1 MASDPKTPL
10 NLTVLRIFAP
20 LLIVVGLLGFV
31 MPASMALTSGA
42 APYNVFHLIFGVIGL
57 GCVFS
62 KQLPLVRAFNAGF
75 GAIDLYQALA
85 SVVGLW
91 PKALFEW
98 KLADDV
104 LHVVIGL
111 GLLLVG
117 LLADR
122 AHAQVTQK
130 T

>member
-1 MASDPKTPL
+1 MASAPKTPL